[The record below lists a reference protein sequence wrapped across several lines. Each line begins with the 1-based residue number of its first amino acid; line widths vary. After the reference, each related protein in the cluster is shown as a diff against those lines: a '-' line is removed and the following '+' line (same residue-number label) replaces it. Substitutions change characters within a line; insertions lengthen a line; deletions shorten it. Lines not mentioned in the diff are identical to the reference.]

1 MRREHRGRARREDAP
16 RQRVTAKL
24 RRIQE
29 SSDAVLIKE
38 KEKEGASSIARIAED
53 FAASSAPLVA
63 GGLRRVECIARRRR
77 DSPRRVR
84 RPLPEGFAASS
95 ARRVAGDLRYA
106 HADERSTASP

>member
-1 MRREHRGRARREDAP
+1 MRQEHRGRARREDAP
-16 RQRVTAKL
+16 RERVTAKI

-29 SSDAVLIKE
+29 SSYSVLIKE
-38 KEKEGASSIARIAED
+38 KEKEGASSIARIT
-53 FAASSAPLVA
+53 ASSAPLVA